1 MTDELYRRIE
11 AQGLWQKT
19 ILLNRNDFLKR
30 PGTRDTH
37 LYYIVAGSLKV
48 IIQDTSEEH
57 ILRFG
62 YQHDFLTVLDSFITE
77 EPSDLGIQALKR
89 TELKV
94 LTKAR
99 YLEFVNAN
107 AENKQ
112 LWNTL
117 LEQLLLQQMEREK
130 DILIRSPRERYQRV
144 LRRSPQLFQEIPH
157 KYIALYLR
165 MTPETLSRLKKK

>member
-1 MTDELYRRIE
+1 MTDELYKRIE
-11 AQGLWQKT
+11 AQSLWQKT

-30 PGTRDTH
+30 SGARDTH
-37 LYYIVAGSLKV
+37 LYYIVSGSLKV
-48 IIQDTSEEH
+48 FIEDASEEH

-77 EPSDLGIQALKR
+77 GPSDLGIQALKK

-107 AENKQ
+107 VENKQ
-112 LWNTL
+112 LCDTL

-144 LRRSPQLFQEIPH
+144 LQRSPQLFQEIPH
-157 KYIALYLR
+157 KYIASYLR
-165 MTPETLSRLKKK
+165 MSPETLSRLKKT

>member
-1 MTDELYRRIE
+1 MTGELYQRIE
-11 AQGLWQKT
+11 AQSLWERT
-19 ILLNRNDFLKR
+19 VLLKRNDFLKR

-37 LYYIVAGSLKV
+37 LYYVVSGSLKV
-48 IIQDTSEEH
+48 FIPEASEAH

-62 YQHDFLTVLDSFITE
+62 YPHDFLTVLDSFITE
-77 EPSDLGIQALKR
+77 QPSDIGIQALKK

-112 LWNTL
+112 LWDML
-117 LEQLLLQQMEREK
+117 LQQLLLQQMEREK

-144 LRRSPQLFQEIPH
+144 LQRSPQLFQEIPH